1 MERNRKAMEWERLDI
16 SSRKLEKLREHSFKD
31 GHETQKWVGPNESRR
46 DKEEVTRIHRRIV

>member
-1 MERNRKAMEWERLDI
+1 MEWERLDI